1 MVTKKDYFKPLMSVV
16 VFHTEDIITSSG
28 AGGDGVAFSG
38 VDNLGEWTWGGQ

>member
-16 VFHTEDIITSSG
+16 IFQSEDIITGSG
-28 AGGDGVAFSG
+28 AGGESVTFSG